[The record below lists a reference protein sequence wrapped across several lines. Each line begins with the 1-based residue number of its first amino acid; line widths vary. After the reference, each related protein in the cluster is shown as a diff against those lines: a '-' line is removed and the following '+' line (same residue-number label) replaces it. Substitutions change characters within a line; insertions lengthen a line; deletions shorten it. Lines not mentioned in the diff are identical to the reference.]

1 MTKNIL
7 VLILYTTQSITSIR
21 TCCVVPS
28 IICFLLGLLLFHC
41 CHLNNMTWQDYCQLF
56 LKLLPVFIAA
66 IWIKRQPMKILES
79 GSRSIPKTF
88 QSLASLIWLEI
99 KSWDS
104 ASSQDQKSLSLSGMS
119 TYIHILLLPTIFATY
134 SMYCQWCPRERLGP
148 LKDQEAFQTC
158 KDPLKDPAGFVAFM
172 ILGYFWRAFLL
183 DK

>member
-1 MTKNIL
+1 MPGFPQACFIMPAPKNSFWANTNFGYWVIL
-7 VLILYTTQSITSIR
+7 VWMDFWGFCNDKKYSCFNSVYCPKHITSIQ

-28 IICFLLGLLLFHC
+28 IICFLLGLLVFHC
-41 CHLNNMTWQDYCQLF
+41 CHLNNMTWQEYCQLF
-56 LKLLPVFIAA
+56 LKLVPVFIAA

-134 SMYCQWCPRERLGP
+134 SMDCQ
-148 LKDQEAFQTC
+148 
-158 KDPLKDPAGFVAFM
+158 
-172 ILGYFWRAFLL
+172 
-183 DK
+183 